1 MSDFNFIA
9 FVIFLFIIFG
19 AFMAVFE
26 SSQNEYLLAEN
37 VSVGDE
43 EGFDRV
49 TAMTDLETGSE
60 YGKMFMG
67 GLAVLMGI
75 VVIRFVRGQ

>member
-1 MSDFNFIA
+1 MSDFKFIA
-9 FVIFLFIIFG
+9 FVVFLFIVFG
-19 AFMAVFE
+19 SFMAMFE
-26 SSQNEYLLAEN
+26 SSQNEYLLSEN

-49 TAMTDLETGSE
+49 TAMTEFETGSE
-60 YGKMFMG
+60 YGKMFLG

-75 VVIRFVRGQ
+75 VVIRFIRGQ